1 MLFLTFTF
9 IIPDDIKWYTKITID
24 KQLAGRGIREHMNE
38 DKIPRDLSTSVSRTN
53 TEHFGLS
60 LELLV
65 KYTHNSF
72 APFSYLNEDC
82 YLQNQIMYTFELIYS
97 HLDYT

>member
-9 IIPDDIKWYTKITID
+9 IIPDDIKWYTKTTID

-53 TEHFGLS
+53 T
-60 LELLV
+60 
-65 KYTHNSF
+65 
-72 APFSYLNEDC
+72 
-82 YLQNQIMYTFELIYS
+82 
-97 HLDYT
+97 